1 MISPVK
7 SVGIPAAP
15 LDAAIAPSGHKL
27 SHRTN
32 DIECTI
38 KFESAEVLM
47 PQYRFQLGI
56 KLLTQCQEA

>member
-1 MISPVK
+1 MLN
-7 SVGIPAAP
+7 GN
-15 LDAAIAPSGHKL
+15 AAIAPSGHKL

-32 DIECTI
+32 NIECSI
-38 KFESAEVLM
+38 KFESGKILT

>member
-1 MISPVK
+1 MLN
-7 SVGIPAAP
+7 GN
-15 LDAAIAPSGHKL
+15 AAIAPSGHKL

-38 KFESAEVLM
+38 EFESGEILI